1 MNCNPDDWISN
12 LHNHRRAGESE
23 LELLDVIK
31 KGIKFFFKKAEAR
44 SGTCSLLR
52 FCLSALTKQVLG
64 ASNEAAAGLNNMR
77 GLSTFRAALYIDI
90 PWFKGKSI
98 LSFAGGKH
106 AFKAVNIC

>member
-1 MNCNPDDWISN
+1 MNRNPDDWISN
-12 LHNHRRAGESE
+12 LHNHRRAGERE

-31 KGIKFFFKKAEAR
+31 KGIKKKVEAR
-44 SGTCSLLR
+44 SGTCGLLR
-52 FCLSALTKQVLG
+52 FCLSALAKQVLG
-64 ASNEAAAGLNNMR
+64 ASNEAATGLNNMR
-77 GLSTFRAALYIDI
+77 GLSTFKAALYIDI

>member
-1 MNCNPDDWISN
+1 MNRNPDDWISN
-12 LHNHRRAGESE
+12 LHNHRRAGERE

-31 KGIKFFFKKAEAR
+31 KGIKNKKKAEAR
-44 SGTCSLLR
+44 IGMCGLLR
-52 FCLSALTKQVLG
+52 FCLSALAKQVLG

-77 GLSTFRAALYIDI
+77 GLSTFKTALYIDI
-90 PWFKGKSI
+90 RWFKGKSI